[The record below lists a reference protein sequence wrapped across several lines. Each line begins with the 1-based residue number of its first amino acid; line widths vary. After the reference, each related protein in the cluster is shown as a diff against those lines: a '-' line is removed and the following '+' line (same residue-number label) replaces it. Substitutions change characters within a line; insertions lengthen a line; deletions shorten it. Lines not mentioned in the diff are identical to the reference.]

1 MLLNEITA
9 KQFMKKLKDPV
20 RARQLETIAKIRAAL
35 KDGGYKMER
44 VKLAKKADGFA
55 TKLRF
60 EVPVEAAGT
69 AFENNA
75 ISSAKNIVENS
86 LPADAMID
94 DIATLHDREDNT
106 FISFVLYLDI
116 SDSYE

>member
-20 RARQLETIAKIRAAL
+20 RARQLETVAKIRAAL

-44 VKLAKKADGFA
+44 VSLAKKADSFA

-60 EVPVEAAGT
+60 EVPIEAAGT

-75 ISSAKNIVENS
+75 ISSARAIVDNS
-86 LPADAMID
+86 IPNDAMTD
-94 DIATLHDREDNT
+94 DSIVMHDKEGNMYLS
-106 FISFVLYLDI
+106 FILYLDI